1 MPILSLLNPWVL
13 LGLIAIV
20 SVTYLTGYQN
30 GKGQA
35 ADENLRLESVA
46 LRVSAAAQEAAAN
59 EIAKIQ
65 IRHTTIQQKV
75 QRETI
80 EKPVYRDCRHSPGGL
95 QLANQALANDP
106 ISPRDRQLPGSAGGA
121 AR

>member
-20 SVTYLTGYQN
+20 AVTYITGYQN

-46 LRVSAAAQEAAAN
+46 LRVSAAAQEAAAT

-80 EKPVYRDCRHSPGGL
+80 ENPVYRDCRHSPDGL
-95 QLANQALANDP
+95 QLANQALANGTV
-106 ISPRDRQLPGSAGGA
+106 SSRDSQLPRSARGA